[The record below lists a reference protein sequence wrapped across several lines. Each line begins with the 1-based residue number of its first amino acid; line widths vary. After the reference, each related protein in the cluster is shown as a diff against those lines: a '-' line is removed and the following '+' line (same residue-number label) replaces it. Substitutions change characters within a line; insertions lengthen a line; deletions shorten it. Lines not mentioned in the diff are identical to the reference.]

1 MMIRFIFLAACAFL
15 CAFAIGC
22 QKAAVN
28 SGGPPTSLS
37 QIPADRLNFRY
48 EADVPAPTETA
59 RSKNPETSG
68 VIQADFDGRRT
79 GETLDD
85 VIASPDGKRIVAVYH
100 QQADLPSE
108 FRLDMYSADGK
119 LLKKMTSDLM
129 AVHFPDTIRW
139 SPDSTSI
146 AFVAMIRSVQT
157 NPEAQPTPTN
167 PQPSSDAAAANTAT
181 DAESN
186 SEVDA
191 NANTQV
197 SAEPTP
203 VAPAGIM
210 VFKTEQIYLANAD
223 GDSVKP
229 ITQNDGLIYFFYEW
243 APDSSAL
250 VALAATQRE
259 WQYLQFNAEGKGE
272 IYVPVGRLRLVEK
285 TGRERRLDDALTA
298 VQPVWSPDSSK
309 VACGFDKQVRIYDAL
324 GNGPTQAAIPLQ
336 NQLLLSAQAFDQAQG
351 AKLNAEADPVA
362 ANQPAA
368 TPNASVPS
376 STLPDP
382 NSLVSFNP
390 IVSLAWNEDN
400 ILYFQTAF
408 IKRMKREIDSV
419 TSFPRW
425 HRLIFSP
432 QAVQAR

>member
-1 MMIRFIFLAACAFL
+1 MMNRFILLSACAFL
-15 CAFAIGC
+15 CAAAFGC
-22 QKAAVN
+22 QKADVS
-28 SGGPPTSLS
+28 SGGPTTALS

-48 EADVPAPTETA
+48 EADVPEPTETA
-59 RSKNPETSG
+59 KSTGAETNAA
-68 VIQADFDGRRT
+68 IQADFDARRS
-79 GETLDD
+79 GENLDK

-146 AFVAMIRSVQT
+146 AFVAMVRSVQT
-157 NPEAQPTPTN
+157 NPEAQPTPAN
-167 PQPSSDAAAANTAT
+167 PQPATDAANVNTAT
-181 DAESN
+181 EAEANSN
-186 SEVDA
+186 VDA
-191 NANTQV
+191 NANAQV
-197 SAEPTP
+197 AAEPTP

-223 GDSVKP
+223 GDAVKP
-229 ITQNDGLIYFFYEW
+229 ITQNDGLIYFFYKW

-259 WQYLQFNAEGKGE
+259 WQYLQFNAESKGE

-309 VACGFDKQVRIYDAL
+309 VACGYDKQVRIYDAV

-336 NQLLLSAQAFDQAQG
+336 NQLLLSAQAFDRAQAD
-351 AKLNAEADPVA
+351 KLNAEA
-362 ANQPAA
+362 NQPTA
-368 TPNASVPS
+368 TPRSNVQS
-376 STLPDP
+376 SMLPDP
-382 NSLVSFNP
+382 NTLVSFNP
-390 IVSLAWNEDN
+390 IVALAWNEDN